1 MYRSISLSILFAGIL
16 LLFGLIFSSASSANN
31 FAPWGYGNGQG
42 HNNAQQYGNANSE
55 GQSQFGMDM
64 RGRGNSVGDFRGN
77 SANNYYQQM
86 EQQAQQYAYPYAPPQ
101 TSNQMPYP
109 IPGQMP
115 NQMPYG
121 PPTMPYNGMPPWGAP
136 PKRGFDFDRFNPFR

>member
-1 MYRSISLSILFAGIL
+1 
-16 LLFGLIFSSASSANN
+16 LLFGLIFSSASSSNN

-55 GQSQFGMDM
+55 GQTQFGMDM
-64 RGRGNSVGDFRGN
+64 RGRGNSVGDFR
-77 SANNYYQQM
+77 ANNYYQQM
-86 EQQAQQYAYPYAPPQ
+86 EQQAQRYAYPYAPPQ
-101 TSNQMPYP
+101 TSNHMPYP
-109 IPGQMP
+109 MPGQMP

-121 PPTMPYNGMPPWGAP
+121 PPVMPYNGTPPWGAP